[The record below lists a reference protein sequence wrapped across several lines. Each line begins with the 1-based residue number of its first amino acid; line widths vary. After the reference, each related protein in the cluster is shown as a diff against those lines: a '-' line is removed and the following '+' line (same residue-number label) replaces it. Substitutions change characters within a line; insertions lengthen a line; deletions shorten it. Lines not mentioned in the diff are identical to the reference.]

1 MLKMR
6 TSKFQSIKISTDWTL
21 NRFYHS
27 KTEITIL
34 VHKLQKQEIHSGTIC
49 KRAKHILDI
58 SEVKISLK
66 CGASFPPKVNVFLL
80 SIYGVPDLY

>member
-1 MLKMR
+1 M
-6 TSKFQSIKISTDWTL
+6 
-21 NRFYHS
+21 
-27 KTEITIL
+27 